1 MSITTTTQVPPAVDT
16 FYDRLLLTRAS
27 PYQIHSKFAQ
37 KRPLQGRS
45 GDTIK
50 FRRYSSLSTATTP
63 LTEGV
68 KPAGSQLSKTDLTA
82 KVSQYGDFIEITD
95 IIDMTVEDPVV
106 IESVEILGQQMG
118 ETEDEVVRDILKS
131 TASVTFCTNGANGK
145 VPTEVTKADVDGVVK
160 ELMGGDAR
168 MISDI
173 ITASDGVGTSPIAPS
188 YWGMCDAALTDDI
201 ANVTGYQST
210 QNYPSQ
216 SSVMEAEWGNTGR
229 VRWLASSIGS
239 VDVNG
244 DGAGTSD
251 VYNMFIVGKNAYASV
266 PLQSSAKTIVKQF
279 GSAGS
284 ADPLD
289 QLSTAGWKML
299 FVARILNDNFM
310 NNLRA
315 THS

>member
-1 MSITTTTQVPPAVDT
+1 MAITTTTQVPPAVDVS
-16 FYDRLLLTRAS
+16 YDRLLLTRAM

-37 KRPLQGRS
+37 KRPLAGRS

-50 FRRYSSLSTATTP
+50 FRRYSALSTATTP

-68 KPAGSQLSKTDLTA
+68 KPAGSQLAKTDLTA
-82 KVSQYGDFIEITD
+82 KVSQYGDYVEITD

-106 IESVEILGQQMG
+106 VEAIEILGQQMG

-131 TASVTFCTNGANGK
+131 TASVTLCTGGANTK
-145 VPTEVTKADVDGVVK
+145 TPTEVTKADIDGVVK

-173 ITASDGVGTSPIAPS
+173 ITANDGVGTSPIPPS
-188 YWGMCDAALTDDI
+188 YWGLCDTGVTDDL
-201 ANVTGYQST
+201 ANVTGFQST
-210 QNYPSQ
+210 QNYPNQ
-216 SSVMEAEWGNTGR
+216 RSVIEAEWGSTGR
-229 VRWLASSIGS
+229 VRWLTSSIGS
-239 VDVNG
+239 KDVNG
-244 DGAGTSD
+244 DLAGTSD
-251 VYNMFIVGKNAYASV
+251 VFNMFVVGKNAYASI
-266 PLQSSAKTIVKQF
+266 PLQSSAKTVVKQF
-279 GSAGS
+279 GSAGT

-310 NNLRA
+310 NNLRC